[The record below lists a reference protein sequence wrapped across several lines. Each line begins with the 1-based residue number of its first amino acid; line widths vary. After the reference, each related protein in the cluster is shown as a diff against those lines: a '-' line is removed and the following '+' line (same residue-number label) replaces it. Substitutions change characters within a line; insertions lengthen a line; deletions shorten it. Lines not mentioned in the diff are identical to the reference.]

1 VRTRRDESTGFV
13 GTTHQ
18 ISVGVRLASDGWTA
32 LEAGAH
38 PETGF
43 AHGRAKGG
51 EVVFVHG
58 SNMVRETTG
67 NGRIETTT
75 DHDTIRRWIEE
86 RGSTAARVTE
96 PSGDDPGSLAVVP
109 EGTDDDSVE
118 EIPWEEFFEIFEE
131 ENLAFVHQT
140 ERADPNERW
149 FCRFVD
155 REREREVGEDAF
167 ETDRQGATWKAGE
180 RYVEGESARERSET
194 VDRVSESG
202 EPAVDR
208 AVEREAVAE
217 TEVTRTE
224 IVEKEIIVTDR
235 IRSRVVGSET
245 VERNTLESEV
255 IDREVDRCEIV
266 DEKVIE
272 TEVIETR
279 RVIDELFEVHL
290 VESEVIDRETVERV
304 RTEDTDAEIDAVDE
318 TTTGTPEVELMDS
331 GLEHETIVES
341 EIVRRAL
348 AESDLAEGEVVET
361 EVVER
366 RVIEREVVDRILVRS
381 EIEEVEQIDS
391 RTVGSEVLE
400 SEIVERDSSEREF
413 TATAGDEEFEPRED
427 ASVSESELAG
437 PTVEVTENDEG
448 KTVVNTYGEEI
459 GVVSAVREGT
469 LYVDPDPGLAEK
481 VTSSF
486 GWGSGDDESYPV
498 EAQQIERITADEVE
512 IERL

>member
-1 VRTRRDESTGFV
+1 MV
-13 GTTHQ
+13 G
-18 ISVGVRLASDGWTA
+18 DTA
-32 LEAGAH
+32 E
-38 PETGF
+38 
-43 AHGRAKGG
+43 
-51 EVVFVHG
+51 
-58 SNMVRETTG
+58 

-75 DHDTIRRWIEE
+75 DHETIRRWIEE
-86 RGSTAARVTE
+86 RGSTAARVTD
-96 PSGDDPGSLAVVP
+96 PIGDDPGSLAVVP

-118 EIPWEEFFEIFEE
+118 VIPWEEFFETFEQE
-131 ENLAFVHQT
+131 ELAFVHQT
-140 ERADPNERW
+140 ERDDPNERW

-155 REREREVGEDAF
+155 REREVGEDAF
-167 ETDRQGATWKAGE
+167 ETDRPGTTWKAGE
-180 RYVEGESARERSET
+180 RYVEGENARERGET

-208 AVEREAVAE
+208 TVEEDEVAE

-224 IVEKEIIVTDR
+224 IVEKEIVVTDR

-245 VERNTLESEV
+245 VERNTLENEV

-304 RTEDTDAEIDAVDE
+304 RTEDTAGAAGSVDE
-318 TTTGTPEVELMDS
+318 PTTGTPDVEFADD
-331 GLEHETIVES
+331 GLEHGTIAES
-341 EIVRRAL
+341 EVVRRDL
-348 AESDLAEGEVVET
+348 AGSDLAEGDVIET
-361 EVVER
+361 EVIER
-366 RVIEREVVDRILVRS
+366 RVLEREVADRILVRS

-413 TATAGDEEFEPRED
+413 AAPAADEEFEPRVED
-427 ASVSESELAG
+427 ASVSESELTEPESAETTAPEAEEPDRG
-437 PTVEVTENDEG
+437 SAEPSVEVTEAETG
-448 KTVVNTYGEEI
+448 KTVVNTYGEEV
-459 GVVSAVREGT
+459 GVVSEVRDGV
-469 LYVDPDPGLAEK
+469 LYVTPDPGLAEK

-486 GWGSGDDESYPV
+486 GWGGGDDESYPV
-498 EAQQIERITADEVE
+498 EEGRIERITDEVE
-512 IERL
+512 IARL